1 MGEMEENKKHK
12 NDVLYQQ
19 NVWGGFYFYQK
30 SDVLYQ
36 ITFAFCDKYLP
47 LRGDRTRD
55 QMIQAARSGKQN
67 IVEGMADGVASTE
80 MMLKLLNVGRSSIQ
94 ELREDYEDYLKSR
107 GLQIWTKE
115 HPRYDKMLKFCR
127 THNKWEDYQPYLV
140 KWSAEEYC
148 NTCISLCHMVD
159 KMMITYLQKLEQQFV
174 TQGGIRERM
183 HKARTNYRKGQDE
196 ELAQLRV
203 KVTEQKKE
211 IERLKQL
218 LNEKGIKY

>member
-1 MGEMEENKKHK
+1 
-12 NDVLYQQ
+12 
-19 NVWGGFYFYQK
+19 
-30 SDVLYQ
+30 
-36 ITFAFCDKYLP
+36 
-47 LRGDRTRD
+47 
-55 QMIQAARSGKQN
+55 MI
-67 IVEGMADGVASTE
+67 
-80 MMLKLLNVGRSSIQ
+80 
-94 ELREDYEDYLKSR
+94 
-107 GLQIWTKE
+107 
-115 HPRYDKMLKFCR
+115 
-127 THNKWEDYQPYLV
+127 
-140 KWSAEEYC
+140 
-148 NTCISLCHMVD
+148 D